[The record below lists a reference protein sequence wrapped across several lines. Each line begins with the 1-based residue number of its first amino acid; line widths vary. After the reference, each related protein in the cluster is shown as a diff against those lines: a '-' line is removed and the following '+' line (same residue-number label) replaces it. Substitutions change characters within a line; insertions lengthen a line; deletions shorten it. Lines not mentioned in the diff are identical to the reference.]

1 MAHRARCRRRP
12 RRRCPIVEHHD
23 GPATV
28 AAYSVAHGR
37 DGGPEWGLLVVDV
50 PGGRAYARVE
60 DADDLAALEAEEWVG
75 RTVTLAADGAV
86 NRAAAPDLTPCIR
99 RRSGTSVR

>member
-1 MAHRARCRRRP
+1 MSHRLGADAAAP
-12 RRRCPIVEHHD
+12 STVPIVEHHD

-28 AAYSVAHGR
+28 AAYTVAHGR

-60 DADDLAALEAEEWVG
+60 DPDDLAALEAEEWVG
-75 RTVTLAADGAV
+75 RTVTLAADEAV
-86 NRAAAPDLTPCIR
+86 NRAALT
-99 RRSGTSVR
+99 

>member
-1 MAHRARCRRRP
+1 MP
-12 RRRCPIVEHHD
+12 EVETVPIIDHHD
-23 GPATV
+23 GPATI

-37 DGGPEWGLLVVDV
+37 DGDAEWGLLVVDV

-75 RTVTLAADGAV
+75 RTVRLTPDGDL
-86 NRAAAPDLTPCIR
+86 NRARLT
-99 RRSGTSVR
+99 